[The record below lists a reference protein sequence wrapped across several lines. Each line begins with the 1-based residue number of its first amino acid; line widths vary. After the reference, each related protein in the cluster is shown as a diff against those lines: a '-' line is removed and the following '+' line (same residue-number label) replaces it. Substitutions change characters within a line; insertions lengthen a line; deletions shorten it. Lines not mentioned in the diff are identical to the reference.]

1 MMVLPKNNFPLLAR
15 NLLSKRK
22 QKILTLEKL
31 EKTMKEKSFFENK
44 ISAFLEAFFY
54 KIAKAQ
60 KMANVAG
67 RRVAYCRQQGV
78 THICKVLNIIT
89 LTLFVYK

>member
-1 MMVLPKNNFPLLAR
+1 MVFPKNNFPLVVR
-15 NLLSKRK
+15 ILLSKRK
-22 QKILTLEKL
+22 QKTLTLEKL
-31 EKTMKEKSFFENK
+31 ENTMKEKSFFENK

-60 KMANVAG
+60 NMADVSG
-67 RRVAYCRQQGV
+67 RLVAYCRQQGV